1 MGHLRSLK
9 MISTDIPIFYQWLIA
24 TSHTSY
30 HLRDTVTQ
38 GLADFTNP
46 KSRFWILR
54 KGCSAVTEGL
64 KKSWRPWDTGR
75 WTLYDAKVISVNA
88 LQVYDSRPAI
98 DMAAIQQWYQS
109 LIWLSK
115 LKNKKKHEQG
125 SSDITLE
132 SWPTTIATST
142 TRTFLES
149 WPTTIA
155 TSTSRTFNMQLATI
169 HFPVL
174 LLQHCFDSCIVTELH
189 KGKPAETRLQSY
201 ISIM

>member
-115 LKNKKKHEQG
+115 LKNKKKTWARQQWYYVGILTDHHRHFHQQNVQHAVG
-125 SSDITLE
+125 DH
-132 SWPTTIATST
+132 PFPST
-142 TRTFLES
+142 VAS
-149 WPTTIA
+149 A
-155 TSTSRTFNMQLATI
+155 
-169 HFPVL
+169 L
-174 LLQHCFDSCIVTELH
+174 L
-189 KGKPAETRLQSY
+189 R
-201 ISIM
+201 